1 MRSLLL
7 IGAVSALAFSAV
19 AAQAATKLEIRD
31 AVTRVIVVPEA
42 RGDVKVEVQK
52 RHPGLPMRMWVEG
65 DTVKIDGD
73 LGHNAIRNCHSMG
86 GRTDV
91 NVRDQGEIDYDD
103 MPVLL
108 VRAPMDVKIKT
119 AGAVFGEI
127 RNAGSVELGNAGCGD
142 WKVGDVAGR
151 MSLHQAGSGDTQA
164 GRAGSLEI
172 RIAGSGDVETGPVG
186 GDVDINIAGSGDA
199 HVASVGGRLS
209 GKVAGSGDI
218 AVDSGRA
225 SEMTAQIAGSGDV
238 RFGGVAATLKAS
250 IAGSGDVS
258 ADRVEGAVDRRVIGS
273 GGVYIGR

>member
-1 MRSLLL
+1 MAL
-7 IGAVSALAFSAV
+7 GAG

-31 AVTRVIVVPEA
+31 AVTRVVVVPEA
-42 RGDVKVEVQK
+42 RGDLKVEVQK

-73 LGHNAIRNCHSMG
+73 LGRNAVRNCHSMG
-86 GRTDV
+86 GRTNV
-91 NVRDQGEIDYDD
+91 NVRGRGEIGYDD
-103 MPVLL
+103 MPILL
-108 VRAPMDVKIKT
+108 VRAPMNVQIKT
-119 AGAVFGEI
+119 GGAVFGEI
-127 RNAGSVELGNAGCGD
+127 RNAASVELGNAGCGD
-142 WKVGDVAGR
+142 WKVGDVGGR

-172 RIAGSGDVETGPVG
+172 RIAGSGDVETGPVS

-199 HVASVGGRLS
+199 HVASVGGRLT

-218 AVDSGRA
+218 SVDGGRA

-238 RFGGVAATLKAS
+238 KFGGVAGTLKVS

-258 ADRVEGAVDRRVIGS
+258 AERVEGAVDRKVIGS
-273 GGVYIGR
+273 GGVYIGH